1 MPEEVLRFL
10 VSESFT
16 QDGNGEYMIDCTLG
30 EGGHSAVFLRRFPDL
45 LITGI
50 DADKDIINVARER
63 LKEFGGRIEFYRGWA
78 QDFLSGLG
86 AGEAPENLPAPRLP
100 SIILLDLGVSLY
112 HYEKGDRGF
121 SFRGAEPLDM
131 RIDTGSGLSA
141 AEILDRRSEAE
152 IADMLF
158 FNAGERYSRRI
169 ARAIAETRRRT
180 ALTSAAALERLVWDA
195 VPAAYR
201 HGKIH
206 PATKTFQALRVEVN
220 GELKKL
226 PGLLSAAFEALRP
239 GGRLGVITFNSL
251 EDRIVKVFFRVKSAG
266 KRFDGFFAGSAGYA
280 GGKGFDET
288 SETPIEK
295 EALLL
300 TAKPVQPLMEE
311 IKTNPPSRSAKLRA
325 LEKIRP
331 REG

>member
-45 LITGI
+45 RITGI
-50 DADKDIINVARER
+50 DADKDIINVARAR

-78 QDFLSGLG
+78 QDFLSGFG
-86 AGEAPENLPAPRLP
+86 AGEAPENAARLP

-141 AEILDRRSEAE
+141 AEIIARGSEAE

-169 ARAIAETRRRT
+169 ARAITEARRQT
-180 ALTSAAALERLVWDA
+180 AITSAAVLEQLVWNA
-195 VPAAYR
+195 VPSARR

-220 GELKKL
+220 GELEKL
-226 PGLLSAAFEALRP
+226 PGLLKAAFNALRP
-239 GGRLGVITFNSL
+239 GGRVGVITFNSL
-251 EDRIVKVFFRVKSAG
+251 EDRIVKRFFRSKA
-266 KRFDGFFAGSAGYA
+266 R
-280 GGKGFDET
+280 GKGLDAV

-300 TAKPVQPLMEE
+300 TVKPALPSMEE
-311 IKTNPPSRSAKLRA
+311 IKANPPSRSAKLRV
-325 LEKIRP
+325 LEKIAP
-331 REG
+331 RGG